1 MDSVFYLGAIVQGIM
16 FVLILIV
23 LIFNFDSIKNE
34 L

>member
-1 MDSVFYLGAIVQGIM
+1 MDSVFYLGEIVQGIM

-23 LIFNFDSIKNE
+23 LIVNFDSIKND

>member
-23 LIFNFDSIKNE
+23 LIVNFDSIKND